1 MELDFR
7 KLYVTQ
13 LFDFSKEDEEIIF
26 DIYDRLSAI
35 YDVSLIDIENSPFPQ
50 FKSTDIDFLQEPK
63 LCYQITDSSKTVSFY
78 LLFINIIDITA
89 KGTRKTDQYDILE
102 IWGLKEM
109 KEDFG
114 FISINRKKL
123 ADRIAGIFSSFNIN
137 FKENKDFKDF
147 YVLGSDPYKTM
158 TFLNPERKKVI
169 KSIPDVDFKIEVKN
183 NITGLRI
190 PKPLSIENALLVSK
204 FLEEI

>member
-7 KLYVTQ
+7 KLYVTK

-35 YDVSLIDIENSPFPQ
+35 YDVSLIDIENSPFTQ
-50 FKSTDIDFLQEPK
+50 FKSTDINFLQEPK
-63 LCYQITDSSKTVSFY
+63 LCYRITAKSKAVTFY
-78 LLFINIIDITA
+78 LFIVNLIGTNA
-89 KGTRKTDQYDILE
+89 KGTRTTDKYDILE

-114 FISINRKKL
+114 FISINRKNF

-137 FKENKDFKDF
+137 FKKNKDFEDF
-147 YVLGSDPYKTM
+147 YILGSDPYKTM
-158 TFLNPERKKVI
+158 TFLNPERKKAI
-169 KSIPDVDFKIEVKN
+169 KAIPDVDFKIEVKS

-190 PKPLSIENALLVSK
+190 PKALSIENALMVSK